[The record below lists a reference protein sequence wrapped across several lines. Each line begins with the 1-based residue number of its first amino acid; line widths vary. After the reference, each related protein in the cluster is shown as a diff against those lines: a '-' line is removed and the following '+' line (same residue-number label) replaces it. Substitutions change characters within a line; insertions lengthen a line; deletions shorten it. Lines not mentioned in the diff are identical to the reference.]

1 MASRFLRGT
10 VIAAGI
16 SALAGVGLGWAAGAP
31 ADPADL
37 PAARK
42 LPADLCAR
50 LGDVTGLLPKATR
63 GPVKL
68 AQTGVTDVRCR
79 AEVTEETRPTHTS
92 ASLTVVIT
100 PYGAKVGGSGAP
112 PIPPETVAR
121 QVFDRK
127 PGVEVEDRPYPTKVE
142 RSRPVQERS
151 RISVLVVRADL
162 VVQVVYAAH
171 PIASKTVEQVALAMA
186 DRAVWE
192 AR

>member
-1 MASRFLRGT
+1 MRGT
-10 VIAAGI
+10 AIAAGVA
-16 SALAGVGLGWAAGAP
+16 ALAGVGLGWAAGAP

-50 LGDVTGLLPKATR
+50 LGDVTALLPKATK
-63 GPVKL
+63 GPVQL
-68 AQTGVTDVRCR
+68 AQTGATDVRCR
-79 AEVTEETRPTHTS
+79 VEVKEETQPTHTS
-92 ASLTVVIT
+92 ASLSVVIT

-121 QVFDRK
+121 QAFDRK
-127 PGVEVEDRPYPTKVE
+127 PGVALEGRPYPTKVE
-142 RSRPVQERS
+142 RSQPVQERS

-162 VVQVVYAAH
+162 VVQVDYAAH
-171 PIASKTVEQVALAMA
+171 PVAAATVEQAAMALA

-192 AR
+192 AK

>member
-1 MASRFLRGT
+1 MRGT
-10 VIAAGI
+10 AIAAGVA
-16 SALAGVGLGWAAGAP
+16 ALAGVGLGWAAGAP

-50 LGDVTGLLPKATR
+50 LGDTSVLLPTATKE
-63 GPVKL
+63 PVKL
-68 AQTGVTDVRCR
+68 AQSGAADIRCR
-79 AEVTEETRPTHTS
+79 AEVSEETQPTHTT
-92 ASLTVVIT
+92 ASLSVVIT

-121 QVFDRK
+121 QAFDRK
-127 PGVEVEDRPYPTKVE
+127 PGVEVKDRPYPTKVE
-142 RSRPVQERS
+142 RTQAVQERS

-162 VVQVVYAAH
+162 VVQVVYAAQ
-171 PIASKTVEQVALAMA
+171 PIAEETAEQAALAMA

-192 AR
+192 AK